1 MLRYLLLRN
10 PGHNR
15 VYYLESEKLALAEL
29 TLTTK
34 RFDQPCDHIES
45 IDIAGINYL
54 SFTVGQLLSENELI
68 WLSNLS
74 FIFALYQQ
82 SGDSAESM
90 LHPVALTPHSYVDPK
105 ISMLLKYGGKTNEI
119 FTRLMINVGLVTSD
133 YGLDDSIQ
141 MLDPVAGKGT
151 TLFEGAVRGFDVTG
165 IEMERKMVHETTV
178 FFKRFLEQDK
188 YKHTLSKHDMYSS
201 STGNEAFIQLFEY
214 ARDKQDF
221 KSETTRKHLAIIAG
235 NAIHSRRYFKAEKF
249 HLIVGDLPYGI
260 AHGNKS
266 QKQRKS
272 RTRSPAELMEVC
284 LPEFHKT
291 LKTGGSLVLAWNK
304 FVWPRED
311 FVELLNAK
319 GFKVFDSDP
328 YEQFTHRV
336 DQSIK
341 RDIVVARKTS

>member
-34 RFDQPCDHIES
+34 RFEQPCDDIES

-54 SFTVGQLLSENELI
+54 SFTVSQVLSETDLK

-82 SGDSAESM
+82 SEDSAEST
-90 LHPVALTPHSYVDPK
+90 LHPVELTPHSYVDPK
-105 ISMLLKYGGKTNEI
+105 ISMLLKYSGKTNEI
-119 FTRLMINVGLVTSD
+119 FTRMMINMGLVSSD
-133 YGLDDSIQ
+133 FGIEDSIQ
-141 MLDPVAGKGT
+141 LLDPVSGKGT

-165 IEMERKMVHETTV
+165 IEMERKMVHDTTI
-178 FFKRFLEQDK
+178 FFKKFLEQDK
-188 YKHTLSKHDMYSS
+188 FKHTLSKHAMYSS
-201 STGNEAFIQLFEY
+201 STGSESFIQLFEY
-214 ARDKQDF
+214 AKDKESF
-221 KSETTRKHLAIIAG
+221 KAEGSRKHLALIAG

-249 HLIVGDLPYGI
+249 HLIIGDLPYGI
-260 AHGNKS
+260 SHGNRAK
-266 QKQRKS
+266 RKHNS
-272 RTRSPAELMEVC
+272 LTRSPVELMETC
-284 LPEFHKT
+284 LPEFHKI

-311 FVELLNAK
+311 FVELLTSM
-319 GFKVFDSDP
+319 GFQVLDSDP
-328 YEQFTHRV
+328 YDQFTHRV

-341 RDIVVARKTS
+341 RDIVVARKA

>member
-34 RFDQPCDHIES
+34 RFEQPCDEIQS
-45 IDIAGINYL
+45 VDIAGINYL
-54 SFTVGQLLSENELI
+54 SFTIGQVLSEAELK

-82 SGDSAESM
+82 SADTPESV
-90 LHPVALTPHSYVDPK
+90 LHPVELTPPGYVDPK

-119 FTRLMINVGLVTSD
+119 FTRMMVNVGLLSSD
-133 YGLDDSIQ
+133 FGFDESFQ

-165 IEMERKMVHETTV
+165 IEMERKMVHDSTI
-178 FFKRFLEQDK
+178 FFKKFLEQDK
-188 YKHTLSKHDMYSS
+188 YKHTLSKHAMYSS
-201 STGNEAFIQLFEY
+201 STGSEAFIQLFEY
-214 ARDKQDF
+214 APDKQSF
-221 KSETTRKHLAIIAG
+221 KLETSRKHLAIIGG
-235 NAIHSRRYFKAEKF
+235 NAIHSRRYFKVEKF

-260 AHGNKS
+260 AHGNRGHKKHS
-266 QKQRKS
+266 S
-272 RTRSPAELMEVC
+272 RTRSPAELMESC
-284 LPEFHKT
+284 LPEFYKI

-311 FVELLNAK
+311 FVALLTST
-319 GFKVFDSDP
+319 GFQVLDTDP
-328 YEQFTHRV
+328 YDQFTHRV

-341 RDIVVARKTS
+341 RDIVVARKA